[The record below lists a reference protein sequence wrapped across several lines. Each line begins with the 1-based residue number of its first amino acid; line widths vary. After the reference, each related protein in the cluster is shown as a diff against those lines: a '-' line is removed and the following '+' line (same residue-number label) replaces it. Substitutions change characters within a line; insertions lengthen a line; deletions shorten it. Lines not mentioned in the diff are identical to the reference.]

1 MSEYDVTSPEDMQDQ
16 QLASIMQRVGGALID
31 GLLAS
36 MVVVVPLVLGLIDI
50 DDLERSL
57 PVPIILGL
65 FLFGA
70 IYTIVP
76 TAVWGQTLGKIAVGT
91 RVVAEEDGSLPG
103 WRRAALRWA
112 LPGVVGRLPYV
123 GLWVSLAVM
132 AALVV
137 DPRRRG
143 LHDRLAGTIVIRVPR
158 EAPEAPEAR

>member
-1 MSEYDVTSPEDMQDQ
+1 MSEYEVTSPQEEQAQ
-16 QLASIMQRVGGALID
+16 QLASVAQRVGGALID
-31 GLLAS
+31 GLLTS
-36 MVVVVPLVLGLIDI
+36 MVVVVPLLLGLVDF
-50 DDLERSL
+50 DSLEGSL
-57 PVPIILGL
+57 PAPVIGGL

-91 RVVAEEDGSLPG
+91 RVVAEEDASVPG
-103 WRRAALRWA
+103 WRRSVLRWA

-123 GLWVSLAVM
+123 GLGVSLAVM
-132 AALVV
+132 ASLVW

-158 EAPEAPEAR
+158 DAR

>member
-1 MSEYDVTSPEDMQDQ
+1 MSEHDLVPPQDEQ
-16 QLASIMQRVGGALID
+16 AQELASIPQRVGGALID

-36 MVVVVPLVLGLIDI
+36 MVVVVPLLLGLV
-50 DDLERSL
+50 DLDSL
-57 PVPIILGL
+57 EGAMPAPIVLGL

-112 LPGVVGRLPYV
+112 LPGAFGRLPYV

-132 AALVV
+132 ASLIW

-158 EAPEAPEAR
+158 QTR

>member
-1 MSEYDVTSPEDMQDQ
+1 MSEHEVTSPEEQ
-16 QLASIMQRVGGALID
+16 QAQELASILQRVGGALID
-31 GLLAS
+31 GLLVS
-36 MVVVVPLVLGLIDI
+36 MVVVVPLLLGLVDFET
-50 DDLERSL
+50 LQGTL
-57 PVPIILGL
+57 PAPIILGL

-76 TAVWGQTLGKIAVGT
+76 TAVWGQTPGKIAVGT
-91 RVVAEEDGSLPG
+91 RVVVEEDGSLPG

-112 LPGVVGRLPYV
+112 LPGIVGRLPYV

-132 AALVV
+132 ASLVW

-158 EAPEAPEAR
+158 EAGAIR